1 MTPVFTPPDG
11 GQLRHGNFYNRTF
24 QPTVQ
29 KTLPGEL
36 QRARFHDL
44 RHTHAALL
52 IAQGAHP
59 KAIQYRLGHSSI
71 TVTLDRYGHLF
82 PALDDALT
90 DALDATYAG
99 PTRSTT
105 SRDHRSTPSDPP
117 KPRAR
122 AVVCCGLRPVHR
134 NGADD
139 PNRSDL
145 RKHQSRERDSNSRPS
160 LYKSAALTD

>member
-1 MTPVFTPPDG
+1 MTSVFTAPGG
-11 GQLRHGNFYNRTF
+11 GQLRHGNFYNRIF
-24 QPTVQ
+24 KPTVQ

-90 DALDATYAG
+90 DALDATY
-99 PTRSTT
+99 
-105 SRDHRSTPSDPP
+105 
-117 KPRAR
+117 RA
-122 AVVCCGLRPVHR
+122 
-134 NGADD
+134 ADD
-139 PNRSDL
+139 TNDEP
-145 RKHQSRERDSNSRPS
+145 
-160 LYKSAALTD
+160 